1 MTGRLFALDSRSI
14 RIAVSVGAVLSAP
27 GALAQEAGGE
37 IHDRDLDMIVISSQS
52 VNGPQDSPSQGSL
65 VSTQPVSV
73 ITGEFIR
80 DNDSPA
86 ANYTDIIKFTPS
98 VWTVDPNGP
107 GLMENLNIS
116 IRGFQD
122 GFFNVTF
129 DGIPWGDSNDFTHHS
144 TSYFMAQNIGSVVV
158 DRGPGNAAT
167 LGDATFGGTVA
178 VMSDDPSR
186 DMRLTATLSD
196 GSFST
201 RLAGARFDSGTLEN
215 WGGVRAFL
223 DVESLASDGYLSNS
237 RLNRTNA
244 FFKAVQPIGDSTT
257 ITLASNLNKL
267 QQNPP
272 IGETYPQIQA
282 FGVNY
287 AYNADPTSQSYFGYN
302 LDRISTDYEYIGVSS
317 QFLGFRLNN
326 NLYTYAYYH
335 DGFNGEDVNGQ
346 LPNGTYPSG
355 EITNG
360 TLYGPNDVPG
370 QRLTNNYRSVGDIF
384 RLEHDLG
391 PGTAQIGVWYDH
403 QTNYRAL
410 LEIDFSDNMAYNPL
424 GLGPAT
430 LGVTV
435 PDALDS
441 ADRLM
446 HDQLFTDQE
455 YVQYVLHAL
464 DALDV
469 TGGVKLVRFERLL
482 DAPVNQGTMLPL
494 VYDKSWSRSLP
505 SIDAHYKIS
514 DNWSAYAQWAQ
525 GFLAPNLNVLY
536 TTNPAESNLRPQ
548 STTNYQIGTTYTD
561 QRMSFSADA
570 YYINFNNE
578 IASETIDEIKIFFN
592 QGGTRYRGFET
603 EGSFV
608 LGAGFTVY
616 ANGSVNAA
624 HATSDQ
630 TWIADT
636 PIRTAALGLS
646 YGQGRLQGSLME
658 RYIGMRYGNPENQN
672 PLGGYGTID
681 GAINYV
687 FLRSVGVLDNAKL
700 GIQLQNL
707 LDRTSIYFLNGTTA
721 GGQPL
726 YFTIPGRSVEV
737 TLTASIH

>member
-1 MTGRLFALDSRSI
+1 MTGKVSAAQLRSI
-14 RIAVSVGAVLSAP
+14 QFAASITLLLSSP
-27 GALAQEAGGE
+27 LVLAQEPTQAPTQAR
-37 IHDRDLDMIVISSQS
+37 DRDLDMIVISSQRLT
-52 VNGPQDSPSQGSL
+52 GPQDAPSQGSL
-65 VSTQPVSV
+65 VATQPQSV
-73 ITGEFIR
+73 ITQDFILN
-80 DNDSPA
+80 NDSPA
-86 ANYTDIIKFTPS
+86 VNYTDIIKFTPS

-107 GLMENLNIS
+107 GLMETQAIS

-144 TSYFMAQNIGSVVV
+144 TSYFMAQNIGSVAV

-186 DMRLTATLSD
+186 EMRLTGTLSD

-201 RLAGARFDSGTLEN
+201 RLAGARFDTGTLDT

-237 RLNRTNA
+237 RLNRSNA

-257 ITLASNLNKL
+257 ITLASNLNRL

-282 FGVNY
+282 YGVNY
-287 AYNADPTSQSYFGYN
+287 GYNADPASQSYFGYN
-302 LDRISTDYEYIGVSS
+302 LDRITTDYEYLGVSS

-326 NLYTYAYYH
+326 DLYTYAYYH
-335 DGFNGEDVNGQ
+335 DGFNGEDVGGQ
-346 LPNGTYPSG
+346 LPNGTFPPG
-355 EITNG
+355 EIPNG

-384 RLEHDLG
+384 RLERDIG
-391 PGTAQIGVWYDH
+391 PGTAQIGAWYDH

-410 LEIDFSDNMAYNPL
+410 LEIDFSDNMAYNPAAL
-424 GLGPAT
+424 GN
-430 LGVTV
+430 TV
-435 PDALDS
+435 PDALES

-464 DALDV
+464 DALDL
-469 TGGVKLVRFERLL
+469 TAGVKFVRFERLL

-494 VYDKSWSRSLP
+494 VYDKSWSRTLP
-505 SIDAHYKIS
+505 SFDAHYKIS
-514 DNWSAYAQWAQ
+514 DEWSAYAQMAQ

-548 STTNYQIGTTYTD
+548 SSTNYQLGTTYTD
-561 QRMSFSADA
+561 RALSLSADV
-570 YYINFNNE
+570 YYIKFDNQ
-578 IASETIDEIKIFFN
+578 IASQTINDIKVFFN

-603 EGSFV
+603 EGSYV
-608 LGAGFTVY
+608 LGAGFTLY

-624 HATSDQ
+624 HITQDQ
-630 TWIADT
+630 TWVADT
-636 PIRTAALGLS
+636 PIRTAAAGVI
-646 YGQGRLQGSLME
+646 YAQGPLQGSLME
-658 RYIGMRYGNPENQN
+658 RYVGMRYGNPENAN
-672 PLGGYGTID
+672 PLGGYGTLD
-681 GAINYV
+681 GAINYT
-687 FLRSVGVLDNAKL
+687 FARSLGLLERAKL

-707 LDRTSIYFLNGTTA
+707 LNRTSIYFLDGTTA
-721 GGQPL
+721 GNQPL